1 VKHPRLLLAV
11 QVATIAAILACVG
24 VLAARHPWRVD
35 LTPDRRFTL
44 TAYTR
49 SVLASLPF
57 PIVATYFYGA
67 HDQVARR
74 EVEALLRL
82 YADGSPRLTVRM
94 RDLDRNPGEAHRLGA
109 TAYNVLVLEAGDR
122 IARVDVQ
129 NEEFVT
135 AALVRLG
142 GSAPTIA
149 YLVQGHGEGDV
160 DDPEGRRGLA
170 GMVRALEADGFTT
183 RRLMG
188 VATVPP
194 DAQLVVVAGP
204 TRDLHDQEIQALAD
218 YVARGGG
225 LLVLADPPTPPSVG
239 RLLAPFGL
247 ELGDDLVVDQPS
259 RLLGADGL
267 TARVAFLNQ
276 SLVPGG
282 LEVGAL
288 LPLAQTVRLVE
299 HPGVTSDYLAVT
311 GEAAWADVSRRAL
324 DGGTPVFRADAD
336 RAGPLPIA
344 AFARAGAEGGR
355 LVVVG
360 DADFATNL
368 HLDLLGNRDLLGA
381 VAQLA
386 SRGTASAERRPERPE
401 ETTFSPLVLSARE
414 TRLLLV
420 VAAIL
425 PTLVF
430 AAGGWL
436 AWRRAQA

>member
-1 VKHPRLLLAV
+1 VNRPRLLLAV
-11 QVATIAAILACVG
+11 QVTTVAAILACVG
-24 VLAARHPWRVD
+24 VLAARHPWRLD

-44 TAYTR
+44 TAHTR
-49 SVLASLPF
+49 TVLTSLPF

-82 YADGSPRLTVRM
+82 YAGVSPRLTVRM

-109 TAYNVLVLEAGDR
+109 AAYNVLILEAGDR
-122 IARVDVQ
+122 IARVDVP

-142 GSAPTIA
+142 GSAPTVA
-149 YLVQGHGEGDV
+149 YLVQGHGEGNV
-160 DDPEGRRGLA
+160 DDPDGRQGL
-170 GMVRALEADGFTT
+170 GGTVRALEADGFTT

-194 DAQLVVVAGP
+194 DARLVVVAGP
-204 TRDLHDQEIQALAD
+204 TRDLHAQEVDALAD
-218 YVARGGG
+218 YLARGGG
-225 LLVLADPPTPPSVG
+225 LLLLADPPTPPSVG
-239 RLLAPFGL
+239 TLLGRFGI
-247 ELGDDLVVDQPS
+247 ELGDDVVVDQPS

-288 LPLAQTVRLVE
+288 LPLAQTIRLVE
-299 HPGVTSDYLAVT
+299 RPGVASDYLAVT
-311 GEAAWADVSRRAL
+311 GESAWADVSRRAL
-324 DGGTPVFRADAD
+324 DGGTPVFRAGTD
-336 RAGPLPIA
+336 RPGPLPIA
-344 AFARAGAEGGR
+344 AFARLDAGGGR
-355 LVVVG
+355 MVVVG

-386 SRGTASAERRPERPE
+386 SQGTASAERRPERPE
-401 ETTFSPLVLSARE
+401 DTTFSPMVLSARE

-420 VAAIL
+420 AAAIL

-436 AWRRAQA
+436 AWRRGQA